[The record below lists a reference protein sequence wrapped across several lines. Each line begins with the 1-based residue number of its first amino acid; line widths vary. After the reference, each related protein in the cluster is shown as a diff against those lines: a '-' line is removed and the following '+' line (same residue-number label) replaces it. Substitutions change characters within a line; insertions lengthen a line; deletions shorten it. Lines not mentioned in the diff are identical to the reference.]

1 MKVKVIKMA
10 NTNKRYEPEFKKKMV
25 RLVLEE
31 GRTIASVNKE
41 YNLGEGTVR
50 SWIRQFEEEC
60 EKNPE
65 IKETK
70 DIYEENRILRKVNR
84 LEQYRFIDQYHN
96 EFGVRWLL
104 ARFHIYPNS
113 YYNYKKNRKAGYLA
127 DKEKKKQQIL
137 SIYYEYDRRPGYRRM
152 VIFLRRKGKIILH
165 SDQGSQYTSRAF
177 TEFCEGKGIRQSME
191 RENHHIM

>member
-1 MKVKVIKMA
+1 LKKNA
-10 NTNKRYEPEFKKKMV
+10 KRSSFPKK
-25 RLVLEE
+25 
-31 GRTIASVNKE
+31 S
-41 YNLGEGTVR
+41 
-50 SWIRQFEEEC
+50 S
-60 EKNPE
+60 
-65 IKETK
+65 
-70 DIYEENRILRKVNR
+70 RILRKGNR
-84 LEQYRFIDQYHN
+84 LEQYHN

-104 ARFHIYPNS
+104 DRFHIYPNS

-177 TEFCEGKGIRQSME
+177 TEFCKGKGIQQSTSKAGCLYDNSPME
-191 RENHHIM
+191 SFYGTCLTISVFQTCLAPVTRITLKKSLSFKNLRSSSRVIYFITHLRIFMKIYD

>member
-10 NTNKRYEPEFKKKMV
+10 NTNKHYEPEFKKRWSGLYQKKD
-25 RLVLEE
+25 EPSQ
-31 GRTIASVNKE
+31 ASIKSMAQEKE
-41 YNLGEGTVR
+41 LSGAGSDSLKKNAKR
-50 SWIRQFEEEC
+50 SSFP
-60 EKNPE
+60 K
-65 IKETK
+65 KSS
-70 DIYEENRILRKVNR
+70 RILRKGNR

-104 ARFHIYPNS
+104 DRFHIYPNS

-137 SIYYEYDRRPGYRRM
+137 SIYYEYDRRPGYRMM

-177 TEFCEGKGIRQSME
+177 TEFCEGKGIQQSMSKAGCPYD
-191 RENHHIM
+191 NSPSV

>member
-1 MKVKVIKMA
+1 MGEFSIQIVGNDSVNCFSEKCKQTSPLIILRFS
-10 NTNKRYEPEFKKKMV
+10 TQFIILHLSLYEPEFKKKMV

-70 DIYEENRILRKVNR
+70 DIYEENRRLRKK
-84 LEQYRFIDQYHN
+84 LEEAEKEVRFLKKAAAFFAKEID
-96 EFGVRWLL
+96 
-104 ARFHIYPNS
+104 
-113 YYNYKKNRKAGYLA
+113 
-127 DKEKKKQQIL
+127 
-137 SIYYEYDRRPGYRRM
+137 
-152 VIFLRRKGKIILH
+152 
-165 SDQGSQYTSRAF
+165 
-177 TEFCEGKGIRQSME
+177 
-191 RENHHIM
+191 

>member
-1 MKVKVIKMA
+1 MKKNA
-10 NTNKRYEPEFKKKMV
+10 KRSSFPKK
-25 RLVLEE
+25 
-31 GRTIASVNKE
+31 S
-41 YNLGEGTVR
+41 
-50 SWIRQFEEEC
+50 S
-60 EKNPE
+60 
-65 IKETK
+65 
-70 DIYEENRILRKVNR
+70 RILRKGNR
-84 LEQYRFIDQYHN
+84 LEQYQFIDQYHN

-177 TEFCEGKGIRQSME
+177 TEFCEGKGIRQSMSKAGCPYDNSPME
-191 RENHHIM
+191 SFYGTFKSEFI